1 MFHIKHILPLKW
13 FAIISM
19 AVVSWQLYQHFRP
32 EPAELDEPRKLVAEE
47 ACWAMVKRLP
57 SPTGPRKL
65 VVMPLID
72 DENGYI
78 TTKLRQIIG
87 RSGGFHV
94 ANDSLI
100 VNVMKELGFRE
111 KPSGDL
117 DAAIAAARKTDA
129 QYLLDGKLH
138 SFTSD
143 RSQGRISLTATLYRT
158 ADSSRVGEPIRIDLP
173 ASPQTAGFMK
183 GASLLL
189 VWLLA
194 IIGLPVVLYKEIR
207 SALAAESNGITLAVL
222 LVLSVFGSLLAW
234 GISGFALN
242 AFVLVGAFALAV
254 GVNYGML
261 NWIENHR

>member
-1 MFHIKHILPLKW
+1 
-13 FAIISM
+13 
-19 AVVSWQLYQHFRP
+19 
-32 EPAELDEPRKLVAEE
+32 
-47 ACWAMVKRLP
+47 
-57 SPTGPRKL
+57 
-65 VVMPLID
+65 
-72 DENGYI
+72 
-78 TTKLRQIIG
+78 
-87 RSGGFHV
+87 
-94 ANDSLI
+94 
-100 VNVMKELGFRE
+100 
-111 KPSGDL
+111 
-117 DAAIAAARKTDA
+117 
-129 QYLLDGKLH
+129 
-138 SFTSD
+138 
-143 RSQGRISLTATLYRT
+143 
-158 ADSSRVGEPIRIDLP
+158 
-173 ASPQTAGFMK
+173 MK